1 MEKLV
6 EKGLVKS
13 IGISNFNIHRTEK
26 LLKEAKI
33 KPVAGMFPCFLFLM
47 RSCRPLTFGNRPSR
61 AFYPV
66 PSARARCLPQVQG
79 HSPPGL
85 LSSWRYRQEQ
95 PP

>member
-33 KPVAGMFPCFLFLM
+33 KPVAGMFLF
-47 RSCRPLTFGNRPSR
+47 F
-61 AFYPV
+61 F
-66 PSARARCLPQVQG
+66 SAGGAVI
-79 HSPPGL
+79 
-85 LSSWRYRQEQ
+85 
-95 PP
+95 